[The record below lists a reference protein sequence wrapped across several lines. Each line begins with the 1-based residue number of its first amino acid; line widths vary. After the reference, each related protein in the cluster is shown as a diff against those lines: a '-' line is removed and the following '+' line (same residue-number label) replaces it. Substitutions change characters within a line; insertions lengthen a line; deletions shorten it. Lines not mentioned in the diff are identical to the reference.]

1 MAGDYTRRSRFAKS
15 LIDWLASD
23 ETLVS
28 LTSHSSED
36 AHIYVRAS
44 NEAAVL
50 PGLLCEIQH
59 SGAMLNDSDAGPF
72 VSTILVES
80 FAKDPEAASNIMGAV
95 EQLCMEDED
104 TRADAAF
111 PDDDGISTVS
121 LMFTPLPEDG
131 VPTSDEDSGVYM
143 SAGQISVIWKDT
155 YTPA

>member
-1 MAGDYTRRSRFAKS
+1 MTGDYTRRSRFAKS
-15 LIDWLASD
+15 LIDWLISD
-23 ETLVS
+23 ETLLS
-28 LTSHSSED
+28 LTEHSAED
-36 AHIYVRAS
+36 AHVYVRTS

-50 PGLLCEIQH
+50 PSLICEIQH

-72 VSTILVES
+72 VSTVLVES

-95 EQLCMEDED
+95 EQFCMEDED

-121 LMFTPLPEDG
+121 LMFAPLPEDG